1 MNAQSM
7 FILALTIVLSL
18 VQCTAVEETAS
29 ARASVAQA
37 PHFVALLG
45 NDEQNYV
52 TIELGIVNR
61 RARALEAQQG
71 MHAVWRLVDADGDLR
86 AGGTLEHL
94 PYLAPGEA
102 SFPLQWSDDLEPGH
116 YTLSWGCPELGLQ
129 QTEFQVLEHQ
139 GKRVLL
145 LGHL

>member
-1 MNAQSM
+1 MNAQSIL
-7 FILALTIVLSL
+7 ILALTIVLSL
-18 VQCTAVEETAS
+18 VQCTAVKEAAS
-29 ARASVAQA
+29 ARASLAQT

-61 RARALEAQQG
+61 EPRALEKQQG
-71 MHAVWRLVDADGDLR
+71 MHAVWHLVDVDGNLR
-86 AGGTLEHL
+86 AGGMLEHL

-102 SFPLQWSDDLEPGH
+102 SFPLHWSDDLEPGH
-116 YTLSWGCPELGLQ
+116 YTLSWGCPELGLHK
-129 QTEFQVLEHQ
+129 TGFQVLEHQ

-145 LGHL
+145 LDHP